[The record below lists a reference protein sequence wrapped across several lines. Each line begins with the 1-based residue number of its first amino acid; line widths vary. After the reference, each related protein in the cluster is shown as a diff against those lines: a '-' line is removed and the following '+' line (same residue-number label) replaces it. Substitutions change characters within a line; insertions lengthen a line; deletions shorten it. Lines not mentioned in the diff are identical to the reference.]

1 MKIYPTLL
9 LATTA
14 LVGTSYGCANQ
25 AVYDLCLKT
34 GQAALGACGPAASN
48 AKCACAAQKQIL
60 ACYSEC
66 PDDASV
72 FDLGT
77 IQAGQVQVF
86 CSIPGAEPPVS
97 NAMPTNTMNPASNV
111 ISPIQASATA
121 SQSVSA
127 PSASISQNDVNAG
140 KKDTSVNEQSSQ
152 RSSASHWVAG
162 DYSMM
167 AALGLVSLY
176 MAL

>member
-1 MKIYPTLL
+1 MKIYTSLL

-86 CSIPGAEPPVS
+86 CSIPGAEPQVS
-97 NAMPTNTMNPASNV
+97 NVMATNTMNPASNMA
-111 ISPIQASATA
+111 SPIQASATA
-121 SQSVSA
+121 S
-127 PSASISQNDVNAG
+127 PSASVPPSNSINDMTVG
-140 KKDTSVNEQSSQ
+140 KKDTPANEQSTQKSG
-152 RSSASHWVAG
+152 ASRWVAG
-162 DYSMM
+162 NYSTM
-167 AALGLVSLY
+167 AALGMVCMY
-176 MAL
+176 MAM

>member
-1 MKIYPTLL
+1 MKIYSSLL
-9 LATTA
+9 LAATA

-72 FDLGT
+72 FGKL
-77 IQAGQVQVF
+77 
-86 CSIPGAEPPVS
+86 IP
-97 NAMPTNTMNPASNV
+97 
-111 ISPIQASATA
+111 
-121 SQSVSA
+121 
-127 PSASISQNDVNAG
+127 
-140 KKDTSVNEQSSQ
+140 SS
-152 RSSASHWVAG
+152 
-162 DYSMM
+162 
-167 AALGLVSLY
+167 
-176 MAL
+176 

>member
-1 MKIYPTLL
+1 MNPKLQSYLRNGCFRKLFFSFTCKRLIFRRHVYNPGYVRHKAKDTNTIQLRSTTMKIYASLL
-9 LATTA
+9 LATSA

-72 FDLGT
+72 FGKL
-77 IQAGQVQVF
+77 IR
-86 CSIPGAEPPVS
+86 PPS
-97 NAMPTNTMNPASNV
+97 KFTC
-111 ISPIQASATA
+111 
-121 SQSVSA
+121 
-127 PSASISQNDVNAG
+127 
-140 KKDTSVNEQSSQ
+140 
-152 RSSASHWVAG
+152 
-162 DYSMM
+162 
-167 AALGLVSLY
+167 
-176 MAL
+176 